1 MIAIRLFHKENTMK
15 RLAFLALLTTGA
27 IGLLSAGWSVA
38 AGDKKEGG
46 KVIESKSG
54 LKYIEIKEGTGK
66 EAKAGDTVAVH
77 YTGWLKD
84 GKKFDSSVDRKMP
97 FEFDLGAGMVI
108 KGWDEG
114 VAGMKE
120 GGKRKL
126 IIPPELGYGDKG
138 AGRGLIPPGAELH
151 FEVELLKVK

>member
-1 MIAIRLFHKENTMK
+1 MFRIVRLTAVAVALCG
-15 RLAFLALLTTGA
+15 LAVVLPESSRGQ
-27 IGLLSAGWSVA
+27 
-38 AGDKKEGG
+38 DKPKDKQEP
-46 KVIESKSG
+46 KVITTKSG
-54 LKYIEIKEGTGK
+54 LKYIDEKEGTGK
-66 EAKAGDTVAVH
+66 EAKSGDMVEVH

-84 GKKFDSSVDRKMP
+84 GTMFDSSKKPGRDP
-97 FEFDLGAGMVI
+97 FEFQLGRQMVI

-126 IIPPELGYGDKG
+126 IIPSDLAYG
-138 AGRGLIPPGAELH
+138 ARGRPSIPPNSELT